1 MKILIVHFK
10 IGYLMYRNGILSLKM
25 DNDHTGMIFYRL
37 GMNKDHFLVSVHNVP
52 QVKNR
57 ISELKIRYTTALKSL
72 SLHYASDNT
81 YI

>member
-1 MKILIVHFK
+1 MVF
-10 IGYLMYRNGILSLKM
+10 LSLKM
-25 DNDHTGMIFYRL
+25 DNDHTGRL

-52 QVKNR
+52 RVKNR